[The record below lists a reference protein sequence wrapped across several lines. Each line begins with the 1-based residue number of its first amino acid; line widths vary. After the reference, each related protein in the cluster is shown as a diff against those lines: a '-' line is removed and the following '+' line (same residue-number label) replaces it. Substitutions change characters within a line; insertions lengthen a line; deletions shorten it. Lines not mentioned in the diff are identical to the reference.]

1 MSKLLWHSNAP
12 WTPTGYGQQTGL
24 FLPLVAKH
32 FETACSAFYGLEGS
46 PITWGGVPVLP
57 GMSPDMG
64 NSYLRGHAKRFFDG
78 DQRGGLVVTLMDVWV
93 MDPSMAAE
101 LNMACWA
108 PVDHEPAPPG
118 VVKFFVESGAVPIAM
133 SRFGQAMLGRL
144 DPLYVPHGID
154 TSLYKPVPKAQAR
167 EEAGVP
173 QDAFLVGMVAA
184 NKGRPSRKGF
194 SQGLQAFAK
203 LAAKHENAYLYM
215 HTMMQR
221 GLADGEDL
229 PALLEAC
236 GIPQERVLIAD
247 QYRVL
252 HDPYSHQSMAKIY
265 STLDVLLNP
274 AMGEGFGITVLE
286 AQSCG
291 VPVIVTDFTA
301 MREVAA
307 EGMWR
312 VSHSKYWTGLGSWQ
326 AIPDVDDITAALE
339 DCYSMPR
346 KQRQQLS
353 KQAREH
359 AVKYDLQSVFK
370 DLMLPALRQAEQ
382 RFSRQNVIQIAP
394 RELKVAA

>member
-1 MSKLLWHSNAP
+1 
-12 WTPTGYGQQTGL
+12 
-24 FLPLVAKH
+24 
-32 FETACSAFYGLEGS
+32 
-46 PITWGGVPVLP
+46 
-57 GMSPDMG
+57 
-64 NSYLRGHAKRFFDG
+64 
-78 DQRGGLVVTLMDVWV
+78 
-93 MDPSMAAE
+93 
-101 LNMACWA
+101 
-108 PVDHEPAPPG
+108 
-118 VVKFFVESGAVPIAM
+118 
-133 SRFGQAMLGRL
+133 
-144 DPLYVPHGID
+144 
-154 TSLYKPVPKAQAR
+154 
-167 EEAGVP
+167 
-173 QDAFLVGMVAA
+173 MVAA

-326 AIPDVDDITAALE
+326 AIPDVNSIVDALE
-339 DCYSMPR
+339 DCHSLSR
-346 KQRQQLS
+346 KQRQTLQTG
-353 KQAREH
+353 AREH
-359 AVKYDLQSVFK
+359 ALRYDLQAVFK
-370 DLMLPALRQAEQ
+370 NQMLPALKAAEQ
-382 RFSRQNVIQIAP
+382 RFARQRPVQIAP
-394 RELKVAA
+394 RQLKAAA